1 MNFPFLILT
10 MATLSVGCRTDNVLD
25 TGEDCNL
32 ECPTGEN
39 LWEASDTPCS
49 ESIDADRFGACK
61 VIEACG
67 ETIYCRT
74 EGV

>member
-1 MNFPFLILT
+1 MNLPFLVLT
-10 MATLSVGCRTDNVLD
+10 MATLSVGCRTDNVSD

-39 LWEASDTPCS
+39 LWEESDTPCS
-49 ESIDADRFGACK
+49 ESVDADRFGACK

-67 ETIYCRT
+67 ETIYCHT